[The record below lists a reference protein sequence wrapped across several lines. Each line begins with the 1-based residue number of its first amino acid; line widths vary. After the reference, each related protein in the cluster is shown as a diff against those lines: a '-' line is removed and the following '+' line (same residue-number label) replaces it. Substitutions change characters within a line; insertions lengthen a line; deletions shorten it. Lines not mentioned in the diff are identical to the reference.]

1 MKLVLVAEFSGE
13 ENKIITKKK
22 KKRKEHG
29 EGREKKEKKIYE
41 SFAFLFAPGKNIK
54 FQCTAS
60 QKRGIRRSRF
70 CSL

>member
-29 EGREKKEKKIYE
+29 EGREKKEKKYMKV
-41 SFAFLFAPGKNIK
+41 SRSYLRQGKI
-54 FQCTAS
+54 
-60 QKRGIRRSRF
+60 
-70 CSL
+70 